1 MSVTVAK
8 RTLGITMG
16 LSALFF
22 LAGFLT
28 ASQVSSNEIKNL
40 RSIAT
45 ASKAASDIV
54 NASIHDHII
63 ADRNV
68 TTALQERLDELHD
81 SDWVTIQ
88 ELRGQLKELNESHL
102 EMLKIIHF
110 HFTNKLKKEYI
121 NGKLK

>member
-8 RTLGITMG
+8 RTLWITMG

-22 LAGFLT
+22 LTGFLT
-28 ASQVSSNEIKNL
+28 ASQITSTEIKNL
-40 RSIAT
+40 RSIAV

-68 TTALQERLDELHD
+68 TTALQTRLDELHD

-88 ELRGQLKELNESHL
+88 ELRNQLKELNESHI
-102 EMLKIIHF
+102 EMLKILNY
-110 HFTNKLKKEYI
+110 HFTNKLKKEY
-121 NGKLK
+121 KQEKRM